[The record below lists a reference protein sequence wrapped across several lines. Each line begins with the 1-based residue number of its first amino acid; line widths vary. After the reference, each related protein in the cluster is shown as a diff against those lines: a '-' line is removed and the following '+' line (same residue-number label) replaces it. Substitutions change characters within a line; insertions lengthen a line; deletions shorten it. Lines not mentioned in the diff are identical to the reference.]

1 MAILNPGSIESAAMN
16 LTFTALLAA
25 LAAYLLGS
33 IAFAVVVSRFMG
45 LPDPRSFGS
54 GNPGATNVL
63 RSGSKLA
70 AVLTLLLD
78 AFKGW
83 LPVWLA
89 SWGAQAGWLEPAAV
103 PLVAVAVFLGHLY
116 PIFFQFKGGKGVSTA
131 AGILLA
137 ISPWLGLAT
146 IATWLIVAIFT
157 RYSSLAAL
165 SAAVFAPFY
174 DWLGSGLVWKGDMAM
189 LLAVVAISALV
200 VWRHRR
206 NVRNLLDGKESRIG
220 RKQP

>member
-1 MAILNPGSIESAAMN
+1 MTTN
-16 LTFTALLAA
+16 LAALLAA

-33 IAFAVVVSRFMG
+33 IAFAVVVSRAMG

-70 AVLTLLLD
+70 ALLTLALD
-78 AFKGW
+78 ALKGW

-89 SWGAQAGWLEPAAV
+89 YQAADVGRIDHAVV

-116 PIFFQFKGGKGVSTA
+116 PAFFQFKGGKGVATA

-137 ISPWLGLAT
+137 IHPWLGLAT
-146 IATWLIVAIFT
+146 IGTWLIVAVFT
-157 RYSSLAAL
+157 RYSSLAAI
-165 SAAVFAPFY
+165 AAALFAPFY
-174 DWLGSGLVWKGDMAM
+174 TWFGSGLAWRADPAM
-189 LLAVVAISALV
+189 LLAVAVIAVLV
-200 VWRHRR
+200 VWRHRQ
-206 NVRNLLDGKESRIG
+206 NIRNLLSGKESRIG
-220 RKQP
+220 SKGK

>member
-1 MAILNPGSIESAAMN
+1 MNPTI
-16 LTFTALLAA
+16 FALFSA

-33 IAFAVVVSRFMG
+33 IAFAVVVSRLLG

-70 AVLTLLLD
+70 ALLTLLLD
-78 AFKGW
+78 ACKGW

-89 SWGAQAGWLEPAAV
+89 YAGAQAGWLDAAAV

-116 PIFFQFKGGKGVSTA
+116 PVFFQFKGGKGVATA

-165 SAAVFAPFY
+165 AAAVFAPFY
-174 DWLGSGLVWKGDMAM
+174 DWLGSGLAWRGDMAM
-189 LLAVVAISALV
+189 LVAVVVISALV
-200 VWRHRR
+200 VWRHRQNIR
-206 NVRNLLDGKESRIG
+206 QLLDGKESRIG
-220 RKQP
+220 GKR

>member
-1 MAILNPGSIESAAMN
+1 MN
-16 LTFTALLAA
+16 LTFAAVLAV

-33 IAFAVVVSRFMG
+33 IAFAVVVSRLMG

-70 AVLTLLLD
+70 AALTLLLD

-89 SWGAQAGWLEPAAV
+89 LWSAQAGWLAPATV
-103 PLVAVAVFLGHLY
+103 SLVVLAVFLGHLY
-116 PIFFQFKGGKGVSTA
+116 PVFFQFKGGKGVATA

-137 ISPWLGLAT
+137 INPWLGLAT

-165 SAAVFAPFY
+165 SAAVFAPLY
-174 DWLGSGLVWKGDMAM
+174 DWLGRGLVWKGDMAM
-189 LLAVVAISALV
+189 LLAVVIISVLV

-206 NVRNLLDGKESRIG
+206 NVRNLLDGEESRIG
-220 RKQP
+220 RKQH

>member
-1 MAILNPGSIESAAMN
+1 MTTNLAA
-16 LTFTALLAA
+16 LFAA

-33 IAFAVVVSRFMG
+33 IAFAVVVSRAMG

-70 AVLTLLLD
+70 ALLTLGLD
-78 AFKGW
+78 ACKGW

-89 SWGAQAGWLEPAAV
+89 YQAAYAGWLDHAAV

-116 PIFFQFKGGKGVSTA
+116 PAFFQFKGGKGVATA

-137 ISPWLGLAT
+137 VSPWLGLAT
-146 IATWLIVAIFT
+146 ICTWLIVALFT

-165 SAAVFAPFY
+165 AAALFAPFY
-174 DWLGSGLVWKGDMAM
+174 AWFGSGVAWRGDPAM
-189 LLAVVAISALV
+189 LLAVTVIALLV
-200 VWRHRR
+200 VWRHRQ
-206 NVRNLLDGKESRIG
+206 NMRNLLAGKESRIG
-220 RKQP
+220 SKRK